1 MKSLAL
7 ALAVGTLVLSAT
19 PVVAATSA
27 TDGLAPLIQVLGNTS
42 DPQQQLDMLRGL
54 RDALQNRSGLPMP
67 PGWEDV
73 ETKLAGSRSPEIRAL
88 TRGLGLAFGS
98 TRAVEAL
105 RAILRDTALDAAQ
118 RQEAL
123 RALLGVRDRTLPTT
137 LVGLLAESSM
147 RGSAV
152 RALATFDDPAI
163 APAILGAFASLSG
176 TERRDAFNT
185 LAARAPSARALLSAV
200 ATGTIAS
207 KDLTAEVIRQLRSL
221 KDEEVNKTLTQ
232 VYGTF
237 RDIAADKQSEIERY
251 KRLYWA
257 GGSTP
262 GEAIRGRAVFA
273 KVCQQCHTLFDVGG
287 KVGPDLTGSNR
298 GDLDYLLQNI
308 LDPNAVIPN
317 EYRASTIELK
327 DGRVLTGI
335 VRQQD
340 DRSLTVATANETV
353 ALQRSE
359 VSEIAQSQLS
369 MMPDGLL
376 APLAD
381 QEYRDLIYY
390 LGRPGQTP
398 MLATADTVNYFF
410 NGRDL
415 SLWHGDEAVW
425 KVENSVLLGRPPAG
439 PPATETATLLG
450 DMIIRDFRLVLEVR
464 ASAQDTQSAVMFRAE
479 PTPDGHAR
487 GYSTGLGGSAWGT
500 LSEVGGRGTLRD
512 KGAASY
518 VKPGDWNTLEIVA
531 VGDQIRTA
539 INGKP
544 CLDVAD
550 PAGARQG
557 LIAFRRGPGS
567 ELRVRGLRLELNP
580 KLELQTMAR

>member
-7 ALAVGTLVLSAT
+7 ALALGTLAVST
-19 PVVAATSA
+19 SVRAASPA
-27 TDGLAPLIQVLGNTS
+27 TDGLAPLIQVLNTS
-42 DPQQQLDMLRGL
+42 GDPQLQLDVLRGL

-67 PGWEDV
+67 PGWEAV
-73 ETKLAGSRSPEIRAL
+73 ETKLSGSRSAEIRAL

-105 RAILRDTALDAAQ
+105 RSILRDPAMDAAQ

-123 RALLGVRDRTLPTT
+123 RALLGVRDRTLPAT
-137 LVGLLAESSM
+137 LVGLLAEPSM
-147 RGSAV
+147 RGPAV
-152 RALATFDDPAI
+152 RALAAFDDPAI

-176 TERRDAFNT
+176 TERRDALNT
-185 LAARAPSARALLSAV
+185 LAARAPSARALLGAV
-200 ATGTIAS
+200 AAGSIAS

-273 KVCQQCHTLFDVGG
+273 KVCQQCHMLFDAGG

-335 VRQQD
+335 IRQQD

-359 VSEIAQSQLS
+359 ASEISQSQLS

-398 MLATADTVNYFF
+398 MLATADTVNFF
-410 NGRDL
+410 FTGRDL
-415 SLWHGDEAVW
+415 SQWHGDVSVW
-425 KVENSVLLGRPPAG
+425 KVENGVILGRTPAD
-439 PPATETATLLG
+439 AASTEMATLLG
-450 DMIIRDFRLVLEVR
+450 DMIVRDFRLILQVR
-464 ASAQDTQSAVMFRAE
+464 VAPQDAKSAILFRAE
-479 PTPDGHAR
+479 PTPDGQAR
-487 GYSTGLGGSAWGT
+487 GYATGLGGSAWGT
-500 LSEVGGRGTLRD
+500 LSEEGGRGPLRD
-512 KGAASY
+512 KEASGY
-518 VKPGDWNTLEIVA
+518 AIAGDWNTLEIVA
-531 VGDQIRTA
+531 VGDQIRSA

-544 CLDVAD
+544 CLDVSD
-550 PAGARQG
+550 PSGARQG
-557 LIAFRRGPGS
+557 IIAFRRGPGS
-567 ELRVRGLRLELNP
+567 DLRVRALRLELNP
-580 KLELQTMAR
+580 KLELQTMAK